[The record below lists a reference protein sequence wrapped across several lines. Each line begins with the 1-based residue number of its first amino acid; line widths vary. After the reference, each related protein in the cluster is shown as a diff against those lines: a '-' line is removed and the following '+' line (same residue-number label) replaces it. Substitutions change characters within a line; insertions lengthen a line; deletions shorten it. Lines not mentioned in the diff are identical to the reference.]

1 MKVRIPAVISASGK
15 WCVYGYPSAQT
26 DPDWSMIEE
35 VADNGDFDTTYQ
47 RIWITVDL
55 PIPETIEL
63 TGEVEK

>member
-1 MKVRIPAVISASGK
+1 
-15 WCVYGYPSAQT
+15 
-26 DPDWSMIEE
+26 MIEE
-35 VADNGDFDTTYQ
+35 VADNGDFDTTYR